1 MGRLCTACNGN
12 RHIVCFAYFRKRTI
26 MNGDNGYYKG
36 TGKNGK
42 RTVMRVLFP
51 IKISLRSY
59 NQASGTRRIYRIPD
73 LPC

>member
-1 MGRLCTACNGN
+1 MGRLCHTCNDYRAMGQV
-12 RHIVCFAYFRKRTI
+12 IKSRKRAI

-51 IKISLRSY
+51 INISLRSY